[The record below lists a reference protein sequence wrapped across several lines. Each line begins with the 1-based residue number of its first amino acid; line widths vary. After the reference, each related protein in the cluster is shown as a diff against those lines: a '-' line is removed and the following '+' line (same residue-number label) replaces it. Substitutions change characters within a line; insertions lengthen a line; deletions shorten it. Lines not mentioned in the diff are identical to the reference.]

1 MYFRAGRS
9 PRRLTVMT
17 AVLYGASSGALHAVS
32 GPDHVLSLGPVA
44 IAHGR
49 GSWRIGLAWGTGHA
63 LGTLLLSV
71 PLLCLSQLSHAG
83 WLARHGDRLSAL
95 ALLVTALVSL
105 TAAWRKQP
113 AAGEQQVGRSAVFI
127 GFVHGATGAGSLLLL
142 LPVLGTGS
150 LAHGLLYLAAFSVG
164 STLAMAGLTALIA
177 RAGQRLERATVGKL
191 RTLMGGLSVV
201 LALVLWLRA

>member
-1 MYFRAGRS
+1 
-9 PRRLTVMT
+9 MT

-44 IAHGR
+44 IVHGR

-71 PLLCLSQLSHAG
+71 PLLYLSQLSHAD

-95 ALLVTALVSL
+95 ALFATAVLSL

-113 AAGEQQVGRSAVFI
+113 HASAAQPGRSSVFI

-150 LAHGLLYLAAFSVG
+150 LAHSLLYLAAFAVG
-164 STLAMAGLTALIA
+164 STLAMAALTALIA
-177 RAGQRLERATVGKL
+177 RAGQKLERETVGKL
-191 RTLMGGLSVV
+191 RTLMGALSVA